1 MIQRKQTIWLIL
13 AAILNALL
21 FYFDLYRANM
31 MVNGVAIT
39 EHLRINDHY
48 PSLLV
53 AIVITVL
60 PLLAMFMYKAR
71 SRQKSLVLFSMVA
84 TIGFIALVLM
94 RVTNYNNGTSAP
106 VSGTYWLG
114 SIIPVL
120 SFIFL
125 ILAFSGIRKDEKL
138 IKSLDRLR

>member
-1 MIQRKQTIWLIL
+1 MIQRKQTIWLLI

-21 FYFDLYRANM
+21 FYFDLYRVDA
-31 MVNGVAIT
+31 VSNGVT
-39 EHLRINDHY
+39 VTDHLRINDHY

-53 AIVITVL
+53 AIVITVV
-60 PLLAMFMYKAR
+60 PIIAMFMYKAR
-71 SRQKSLVLFSMVA
+71 SKQKSLVLVSMVA

-94 RVTNYNNGTSAP
+94 RVSNYNNGTSAP
-106 VSGTYWLG
+106 VTGTYWIG
-114 SIIPVL
+114 SILPVL

>member
-1 MIQRKQTIWLIL
+1 MIQRKQTIWLLL

-31 MVNGVAIT
+31 MENGIAVIQ
-39 EHLRINDHY
+39 HLRINDHY

-53 AIVITVL
+53 AIIITVL
-60 PLLAMFMYKAR
+60 PLIAMFMYKAR
-71 SRQKSLVLFSMVA
+71 SRQKSLVLLSMVA

-94 RVTNYNNGTSAP
+94 RVSNYNNGTSAP
-106 VSGTYWLG
+106 VSGTYWIGAVL
-114 SIIPVL
+114 PVL
-120 SFIFL
+120 SFILL
-125 ILAFSGIRKDEKL
+125 IMALSGIRKDEKL